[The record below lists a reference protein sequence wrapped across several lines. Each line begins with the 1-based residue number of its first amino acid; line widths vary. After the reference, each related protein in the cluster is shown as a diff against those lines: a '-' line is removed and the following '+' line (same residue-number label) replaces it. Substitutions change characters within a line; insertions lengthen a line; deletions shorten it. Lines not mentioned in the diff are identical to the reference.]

1 MIDISQERLIAL
13 RDAPRNLPAR
23 PNGKRVHI
31 SACYRWISRG
41 VRGVCL
47 ESIRIGGTTY
57 TSLEA
62 LQRFADHLGTPSS
75 PRTSAYAP
83 PTRTRQKQIDQASKR
98 LAEALGLNDI
108 ARSPAADQVQGNC
121 VSGNDKPVPNP

>member
-13 RDAPRNLPAR
+13 REAPRHLPAR

-31 SACYRWISRG
+31 SACYRWINRG
-41 VRGVCL
+41 VRGVRL
-47 ESIRIGGTTY
+47 EVIRVGGSTY

-62 LQRFADHLGTPSS
+62 LQRFADHLGTPSC

-83 PTRTRQKQIDQASKR
+83 PTRTRQMQIDHASKR

-108 ARSPAADQVQGNC
+108 ARSPAADKVQGHC
-121 VSGNDKPVPNP
+121 ISGNDKPVPNP